1 MKLNNFFSK
10 NKLIKISLI
19 SFILS
24 VFLFFTAMIYIGN
37 SNYKLSKFSKEIEE
51 TFGVNFNEIF
61 SFNYFFASSNEGIHR
76 NISLDNLDKLI
87 IKAPNSD
94 IWLHEDSDKNSYLAE
109 NNKFSTNIDIRKL
122 NKIDINTSKYFN
134 YQYLEKTK
142 TGILTLN
149 DKIEGIFYS
158 SVYLDIPST
167 FKGSVILETFEENV
181 NNITSSLNVSINQ
194 PK

>member
-1 MKLNNFFSK
+1 MKLNNFFNK

-24 VFLFFTAMIYIGN
+24 ILLFFTAMIYIEN

-51 TFGVNFNEIF
+51 TFGVDFNEIF
-61 SFNYFFASSNEGIHR
+61 SFNYFFASTNEGVHR
-76 NISLDNLDKLI
+76 NISLNNLDKLI
-87 IKAPNSD
+87 IKAPNSY
-94 IWLHEDSDKNSYLAE
+94 IVVNENSDKNSYLAE
-109 NNKFSTNIDIRKL
+109 NNTFSTNVDVRKL
-122 NKIDINTSKYFN
+122 NKVDTSKYFN

-142 TGILTLN
+142 TGIITLN
-149 DKIEGIFYS
+149 DKMEGIFYS
-158 SVYLDIPST
+158 SIYLDIPSK
-167 FKGSVILETFEENV
+167 FKGSVVLETFEENV

>member
-1 MKLNNFFSK
+1 MKLNNFFNK

-24 VFLFFTAMIYIGN
+24 ILLFFTAMIYIGN

-51 TFGVNFNEIF
+51 TFGVDFNEIF
-61 SFNYFFASSNEGIHR
+61 SFNYFFASTNEGVHR
-76 NISLDNLDKLI
+76 NISLNNLDKLI
-87 IKAPNSD
+87 IKSPNSY
-94 IWLHEDSDKNSYLAE
+94 IVVNENSDKNSYLAE
-109 NNKFSTNIDIRKL
+109 NNTFSTNIDVRKL
-122 NKIDINTSKYFN
+122 NKVDTSKYFN

-142 TGILTLN
+142 TGIITLN
-149 DKIEGIFYS
+149 DKMEGIFYS
-158 SVYLDIPST
+158 SIYLDIPSK
-167 FKGSVILETFEENV
+167 FKGSIVLETFEENV

>member
-1 MKLNNFFSK
+1 MKLNNFFNK

-24 VFLFFTAMIYIGN
+24 ILLFFTSMIYIGN

-51 TFGVNFNEIF
+51 TFGVDFNEIF
-61 SFNYFFASSNEGIHR
+61 SFNYFFASTNEGVHR
-76 NISLDNLDKLI
+76 NISLNNLDKLI
-87 IKAPNSD
+87 IKAPNSY
-94 IWLHEDSDKNSYLAE
+94 IVVNENSDKNSYLAE
-109 NNKFSTNIDIRKL
+109 NNTFSTNVDVRKL
-122 NKIDINTSKYFN
+122 NKVDTSKYFN

-142 TGILTLN
+142 TGIITLN
-149 DKIEGIFYS
+149 DKMEGIFYS
-158 SVYLDIPST
+158 SIYLDIPSK
-167 FKGSVILETFEENV
+167 FKGSVVLETFEENV